1 MKVKA
6 KRTKD
11 GFLIPLI
18 KELED
23 KEEIE
28 VEIKEEIKTTEFL
41 EFLYQIYEG
50 RENISTLPD
59 EEALENELKNKYAL

>member
-1 MKVKA
+1 MKIKA

-18 KELED
+18 KGLEE

-28 VEIKEEIKTTEFL
+28 VEIKEEIKTTAFL
-41 EFLYQIYEG
+41 KFLNQIYGG

-59 EEALENELKNKYAL
+59 EEALENELRNKYAL